1 MAASALMHAGYDV
14 RMLGADVPAREI
26 APAVARH
33 DPAVVG
39 LTLSSP
45 DAVAA
50 AHAAV
55 AAARAASP
63 DVGILLG
70 GAGAPAVRTGAPG
83 VTVCTH
89 VSDVLVL
96 TDALIQNADWN

>member
-1 MAASALMHAGYDV
+1 V
-14 RMLGADVPAREI
+14 RMLGADVPTREI

-96 TDALIQNADWN
+96 TDALMQNADWN